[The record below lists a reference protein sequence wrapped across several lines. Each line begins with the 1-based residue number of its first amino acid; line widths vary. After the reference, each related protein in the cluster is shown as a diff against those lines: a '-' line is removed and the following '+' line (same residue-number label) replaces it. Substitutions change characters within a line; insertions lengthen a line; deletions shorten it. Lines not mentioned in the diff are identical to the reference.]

1 MRSRSATPKPVT
13 VRKIAAIV
21 VGVVAAFVLVTT
33 IAVYLLWSSGEN
45 PPTPNQP
52 VTTLRQ

>member
-13 VRKIAAIV
+13 VRKLAAIV
-21 VGVVAAFVLVTT
+21 VIVVAAFVLVTT